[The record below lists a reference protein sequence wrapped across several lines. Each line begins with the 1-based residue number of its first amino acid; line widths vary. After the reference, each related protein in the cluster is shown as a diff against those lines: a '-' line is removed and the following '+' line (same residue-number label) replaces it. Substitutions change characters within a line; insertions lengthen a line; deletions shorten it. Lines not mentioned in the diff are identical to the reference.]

1 LAAGQLVAHRKW
13 IKDLG
18 IIPDDVFAGLDVKAE
33 TIRDLRHKSE
43 HVVEYFLGR
52 GHNMESWW
60 HTSDGGSADASATV
74 DDKIG
79 GRLSWNEVAKIA
91 DKLLKDM
98 APYKQTAAV

>member
-1 LAAGQLVAHRKW
+1 
-13 IKDLG
+13 
-18 IIPDDVFAGLDVKAE
+18 
-33 TIRDLRHKSE
+33 
-43 HVVEYFLGR
+43 
-52 GHNMESWW
+52 MESWW